1 MPTETRNWT
10 GEDWILFNKEQTGY
24 YRVNYDLENWEALSK
39 ALKTENAG
47 NIESRSRAS
56 LIEDSFEFA
65 INGHLSFDV
74 PLNLAQYTSVYNE
87 QNPFV
92 WIQLFNK
99 LLQIERKFAATELY
113 TKWMVSFFKK

>member
-1 MPTETRNWT
+1 MS
-10 GEDWILFNKEQTGY
+10 
-24 YRVNYDLENWEALSK
+24 EALKS
-39 ALKTENAG
+39 ENAG
-47 NIESRSRAS
+47 NIESRSRAA

-65 INGHLSFDV
+65 INGHLSFDI

-99 LLQIERKFAATELY
+99 LLTIERKFVATNLY
-113 TKWMVSFFKK
+113 DKWMVTNIIFTLILIILK